1 MLKSAIVRTVD
12 TCTRHP
18 WSVIILALVLTVGS
32 AFYAAR
38 HFEITTDVEQLI
50 SKDLPWRRRQAEF
63 YQAFPQRDII
73 AVVDAPVPELVARA
87 TDELSRSLMQR
98 QEFIRGVRQPGS
110 GEFFARNGLLFLSAD
125 DVNHA
130 MTGMTRAEPLLATLV
145 ADPSLRGVTSVLESG
160 LTGVEV
166 GELKL
171 DDLTRPMTLAGETL
185 DQVLA
190 GRSARFSWQGLT
202 SGRRPEPSEL
212 RRFIEVARKELKRE
226 DATLVFGEAPL

>member
-110 GEFFARNGLLFLSAD
+110 GEFFARNGLLF
-125 DVNHA
+125 
-130 MTGMTRAEPLLATLV
+130 
-145 ADPSLRGVTSVLESG
+145 SL
-160 LTGVEV
+160 
-166 GELKL
+166 KQP
-171 DDLTRPMTLAGETL
+171 LTRKIHLWPSRCSWWWGVSHGPAEKIGMP
-185 DQVLA
+185 
-190 GRSARFSWQGLT
+190 RSAVRV
-202 SGRRPEPSEL
+202 EL
-212 RRFIEVARKELKRE
+212 AC
-226 DATLVFGEAPL
+226 T